1 MKIEDR
7 VAMVLFFGE
16 MLGLGF
22 YLTFSQPFFFYSEP
36 DWEAEAVIE
45 DERTVE
51 QIIRENSTM
60 LENEILKENKSE
72 AEAQEHAEQTGETDA
87 GGTQAEENRE
97 PAEDVDAAVE
107 KDQFADLDYQALF
120 EHYFVVDP
128 DTTMSAAQ
136 LGAEELL
143 QRDLRMQGDNT
154 KPQILIYHTHSQE
167 GFADSVDGRPETT
180 IVGVGDYLTQILQE
194 RYGYNVLHVTDTFD
208 LIDGELDRNQA
219 YSNAR
224 PAIEK
229 MLEKNPSVEIVI
241 DVHRDGVSEDRHL
254 VQDINGKK
262 TAQIMF
268 FNGLSYTKENGVLDY
283 LPNPYMTDNL
293 AFSLQLKMQAEEAY
307 PGWNR
312 CIYLKGYRYNLHFR
326 PRCLLLEV
334 GAQTNTLE
342 EEKNAM
348 EPFAD
353 ILNKVLQGE

>member
-1 MKIEDR
+1 MI
-7 VAMVLFFGE
+7 LFFGE

-22 YLTFSQPFFFYSEP
+22 YLTFSLPFFFYSEP
-36 DWEAEAVIE
+36 DWETEAVIE

-51 QIIRENSTM
+51 QIIRENSAM
-60 LENEILKENKSE
+60 LENEILKENKNE
-72 AEAQEHAEQTGETDA
+72 AKTQEDAEKATEETTGDGA
-87 GGTQAEENRE
+87 GGLQPEADGESTGDTEVAVAEN
-97 PAEDVDAAVE
+97 P
-107 KDQFADLDYQALF
+107 FANLDYQALF

-143 QRDLRMQGDNT
+143 QRDLRMQGDNA

-167 GFADSVDGRPETT
+167 GFVDSVDGKPETT

-224 PAIEK
+224 PAIEQV
-229 MLEKNPSVEIVI
+229 LEKNPSVEIVI
-241 DVHRDGVSEDRHL
+241 DMHRDGVSEDRHL

-268 FNGLSYTKENGVLDY
+268 FNGLSYTKESGVLDY